1 MADKIGHRRILLITG
16 TINEVMLFGIY
27 FLYFT
32 GSALVGPALMS
43 VCLLVFCLSSV
54 IFICTFLFLL
64 LPELLPVKGREFCL
78 TIIFLVQITALMLG
92 IYFFNRFIHSQ
103 GVLMAVCIFMMAGAL
118 LFTLIYQGMPEP
130 KNQMLESMENTIFN
144 ERSLKAINKAQNK

>member
-1 MADKIGHRRILLITG
+1 MQL
-16 TINEVMLFGIY
+16 
-27 FLYFT
+27 
-32 GSALVGPALMS
+32 
-43 VCLLVFCLSSV
+43 CLSSV
-54 IFICTFLFLL
+54 IFLCTFLFLI

-78 TIIFLVQITALMLG
+78 TLIFIVQITALMLG

-118 LFTLIYQGMPEP
+118 LFTLIYQDMPEP